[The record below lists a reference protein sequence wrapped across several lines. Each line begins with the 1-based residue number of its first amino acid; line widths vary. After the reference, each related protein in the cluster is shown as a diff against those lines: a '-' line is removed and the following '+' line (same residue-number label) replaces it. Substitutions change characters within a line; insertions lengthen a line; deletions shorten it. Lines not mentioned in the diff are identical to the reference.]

1 MQNPVFY
8 RVDLISRLCKDALN
22 SIADDTE
29 NRFENRSNINEKPF
43 QKLSK
48 IEFFWK

>member
-1 MQNPVFY
+1 MQNHGFY

-29 NRFENRSNINEKPF
+29 NRFENRSKIDEKAFPKF
-43 QKLSK
+43 SK